1 MFVWK
6 LGENPNGLDGE
17 LKFYADEAMTQEV
30 EVEKILSVACDHTG
44 VVAAVPGGFETGRVL
59 DVTVPDFAAI
69 TDLDVATVT
78 VIVDARFGD
87 DVKEVICTG
96 SIQFLDP
103 ALHPEATTSTLAFKA
118 KAA

>member
-17 LKFYADEAMTQEV
+17 LKFFAEDGQEV
-30 EVEKILSVACDHTG
+30 TVEKILSVACDHAG
-44 VVAAVPGGFETGRVL
+44 VSATVPGGLETGRVL

-69 TDLDVATVT
+69 ADLDVATVT

-87 DVKEVICTG
+87 DVKEIICVG

-103 ALHPEATTSTLAFKA
+103 VLHPEAVSSTLVFKA